1 VKPLAALTPEEIAP
15 LLAASV
21 ATMRAEVRALGDGAR
36 WQPAPGEWS
45 VNECIGHLIEADRRG
60 FAGRIREI
68 LSGDEVVLTRWDPP
82 VVAAA
87 RHDNDVDPLELV
99 EAFAAQRSEAIAL
112 VRSLSVA
119 DLARVGIHPEIG
131 PLRLDEVLAEWP
143 HHDRSHVRQ
152 ALAVTQAR
160 VWAQMGATQRFS
172 EPAG

>member
-1 VKPLAALTPEEIAP
+1 VTALTALTPAQIAP

-21 ATMRAEVRALGDGAR
+21 ATMRSEIRALGEAAR
-36 WQPAPGEWS
+36 WQPAAGEWS
-45 VNECIGHLIEADRRG
+45 VSECLGHLIEADRRG

-68 LSGDEVVLTRWDPP
+68 LAGDQVVLTRWDPP
-82 VVAAA
+82 AVAAA
-87 RHDNDVDPLELV
+87 RHDNEADPIELV
-99 EAFAAQRSEAIAL
+99 EGFAAQRSEAIAL
-112 VRSLSVA
+112 VRSLSA
-119 DLARVGIHPEIG
+119 TDLSRVGIHPEIG
-131 PLRLDEVLAEWP
+131 PLRVDEILAEWP